1 MDMKFGA
8 IWSMEEGIDMWEEGY
23 TTLEKI
29 WDIDAHGNVCSVLLK
44 GTRAVDLLVATD
56 ELIEL
61 TGDSHHC
68 YLEGI
73 DADGKVRMGS

>member
-1 MDMKFGA
+1 MDMRFGA
-8 IWSMEEGIDMWEEGY
+8 IWSMEDVDMQAEGY
-23 TTLEKI
+23 TGLESI
-29 WDIDAHGNVCSVLLK
+29 WDIDAHGKVHRVALK

-56 ELIEL
+56 ELMGL